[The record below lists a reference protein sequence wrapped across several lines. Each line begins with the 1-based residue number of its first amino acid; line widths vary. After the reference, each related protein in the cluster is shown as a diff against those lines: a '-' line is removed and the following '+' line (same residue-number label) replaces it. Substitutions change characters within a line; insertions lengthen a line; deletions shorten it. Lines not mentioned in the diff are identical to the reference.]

1 MIFLARAAAVSAS
14 DSQPGEPGLRVRVT
28 RRRPRRPPRRPG
40 PSPGGA
46 ALAHWLLARAPAN
59 GWQPRRR
66 GPAAHRILS
75 SNSDSMMMI
84 PGPAYGQPQ
93 SGPGCQPEFK
103 SAMPGSGRPGHGGPS
118 EPGRPRRTSRRVTA
132 RVPVLSLS
140 PAMRFRRAPGLPG
153 HWQWP
158 GLRLPPIPAAIELLL
173 GVTAADCRVARPGC
187 IRVVR
192 LRQVDC

>member
-1 MIFLARAAAVSAS
+1 MPVTLSLVSRASESESLAGGPGGGRRVGRAHCVEAPAARPRPTGSW
-14 DSQPGEPGLRVRVT
+14 PN
-28 RRRPRRPPRRPG
+28 RRRMAG
-40 PSPGGA
+40 SPAGG
-46 ALAHWLLARAPAN
+46 
-59 GWQPRRR
+59 
-66 GPAAHRILS
+66 AHRILS

-140 PAMRFRRAPGLPG
+140 PAMRFRRAPGPGLPG